1 MCQAPYQ
8 ILKTEK
14 KKMKV
19 IIIWIYNP
27 ALLEDLCGKP
37 EVYTR
42 GGYSLDKEY
51 YHNRELKVI

>member
-1 MCQAPYQ
+1 
-8 ILKTEK
+8 
-14 KKMKV
+14 MKV